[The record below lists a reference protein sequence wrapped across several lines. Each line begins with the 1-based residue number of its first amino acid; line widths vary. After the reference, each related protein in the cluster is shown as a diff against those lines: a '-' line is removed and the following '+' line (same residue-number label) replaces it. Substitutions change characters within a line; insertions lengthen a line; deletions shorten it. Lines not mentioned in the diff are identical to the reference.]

1 MTGLVLSEML
11 VVAQRKLSQE
21 GQTIVLQIYIQMKY
35 RTRIGAGYS
44 VFMAQYYQTIS
55 SLKISHR
62 IKNWSGI
69 TIQAVVSLGAWF
81 TFPVFHNISIL
92 SLKALIIIIRCYFNT
107 SNAINQVFMWVK
119 QCDRILKNHVFST
132 ANSFAAS

>member
-1 MTGLVLSEML
+1 MGWWQRGRILS
-11 VVAQRKLSQE
+11 
-21 GQTIVLQIYIQMKY
+21 IYGM
-35 RTRIGAGYS
+35 
-44 VFMAQYYQTIS
+44 FQTIS
-55 SLKISHR
+55 SLKIR
-62 IKNWSGI
+62 QQIKKWVWYYNL
-69 TIQAVVSLGAWF
+69 VVSVGAWF